1 MNSRP
6 ISFQY
11 EGEGIFKPS
20 SGFYAKLA
28 DEHFV
33 IGEHYKLLEHRERSD
48 NSHRHYFASIK
59 NGFDNLHDSML
70 GEYPTVEHLR
80 KKALIRTGY
89 RDERSIVC
97 ASKAE
102 AERVAA
108 FIRPI
113 DDYCVVVPLNCV
125 VHVMTA
131 KSQSVKAMGAAEF
144 QKSKEAVLIFIDDLL
159 GVEHG
164 ATARSEAA

>member
-1 MNSRP
+1 MNIPP

-11 EGEGIFKPS
+11 EGDGAFRPS
-20 SGFYAKLA
+20 SHFNKTMA
-28 DEHFV
+28 DKHFV
-33 IGEHYKLLEHRERSD
+33 VGEHYKLVEHRERSD
-48 NSHRHYFASIK
+48 VSHNHYFASVK

-80 KKALIRTGY
+80 KKALIRTGF

-97 ASKAE
+97 ANKKE

-108 FIRPI
+108 FIRPLH
-113 DDYCVVVPLNCV
+113 DYCVVVPLNCV

-131 KSQSVKAMGAAEF
+131 KSQSMKAMGAAEF
-144 QKSKEAVLIFIDDLL
+144 QKSKEAVLNFIDDLL
-159 GVEHG
+159 GVERG

>member
-1 MNSRP
+1 MNNRP
-6 ISFQY
+6 ISLQY
-11 EGEGIFKPS
+11 EGEGIFKPWNDYFS
-20 SGFYAKLA
+20 RLA
-28 DEHFV
+28 DDQFV
-33 IGEHYKLLEHRERSD
+33 IGEQYKLIEHRDRSD
-48 NSHRHYFASIK
+48 VSHNHYFASIK

-102 AERVAA
+102 AERIAA

-131 KSQSVKAMGAAEF
+131 KSQSMKAMGAAEF
-144 QKSKEAVLIFIDDLL
+144 QKSKEAVLNFIDDLL
-159 GVEHG
+159 GVEYG

>member
-1 MNSRP
+1 MQTLP
-6 ISFQY
+6 ILFQY
-11 EGEGIFKPS
+11 EGDGVFQPAGS
-20 SGFYAKLA
+20 FHARSA
-28 DEHFV
+28 DKQYV
-33 IGEHYKLLEHRERSD
+33 VGELYKLIEHHDRSD
-48 NSHRHYFASIK
+48 NTHRHYFASVK

-70 GEYPTVEHLR
+70 GEYPTAEHLR

-108 FIRPI
+108 FIRPM

-125 VHVMTA
+125 VHVLTA
-131 KSQSVKAMGAAEF
+131 KSQSMKAMGATEF
-144 QKSKEAVLIFIDDLL
+144 QKSKEAVLNFIDDLL
-159 GVEHG
+159 GVERG

>member
-1 MNSRP
+1 MTPRP
-6 ISFQY
+6 ISLQY

-20 SGFYAKLA
+20 SGFFAKVA

-33 IGEHYKLLEHRERSD
+33 IGGHYKLIEHHDHSE

-70 GEYPTVEHLR
+70 GEYPTVGHLR

-108 FIRPI
+108 FIRPM

-144 QKSKEAVLIFIDDLL
+144 QKSKETVLNFIDDLL